1 MPEDSDATAHRPA
14 SVVTIGETMALLSA
28 PSKGLHSGS
37 CLPIGIG
44 GAESNVAI
52 GLARLGV
59 PSTWISRIGA
69 DSFGALIS
77 RELRAEGV
85 RVIAH
90 QDPTA
95 PTGMMVKE
103 HRGGTPWRVR
113 YYRSNS
119 AAAQLS
125 PADLDEP
132 AIIEASVLHL
142 TGITP
147 ALGPGPL
154 LTIQRA
160 IEIANSA
167 GTLVSLDVNYRST
180 LWSPEDAA
188 GVLSRLTSGVDLLF
202 AGPEESALLLGVQ
215 PTSATPTFQD
225 GEDLARGLAKLG
237 PPTVVVKLG
246 ALGSIAVQGD
256 HTFRA
261 PTRPITVVDAVGAG
275 DAFVAGYLSELVTG
289 AAVPECLGMGN
300 VLGGAVCQQPG
311 DWEGLPTRDEL
322 NDSTVT
328 SEVVR

>member
-1 MPEDSDATAHRPA
+1 MRNDRNITANRA
-14 SVVTIGETMALLSA
+14 SVVTIGETMALLTA
-28 PSKGLHSGS
+28 PNKGLQSGS

-59 PSTWISRIGA
+59 PSTWISRLGA
-69 DSFGALIS
+69 DSFGALIA

-85 RVIAH
+85 RVIAQ
-90 QDPTA
+90 QDPAA

-125 PADLDEP
+125 PADLDKT
-132 AIIEASVLHL
+132 AIIEADVLHL

-154 LTIQRA
+154 LAIQRA
-160 IEIANSA
+160 IEFANTA

-180 LWSPEDAA
+180 LWSPEEAA
-188 GVLSRLTSGVDLLF
+188 GVLSHLTSGVDLLF

-215 PTSATPTFQD
+215 PPTNTPTFED
-225 GEDLARGLAKLG
+225 GEELARGLAKLG
-237 PPTVVVKLG
+237 PSTVVVKLG
-246 ALGSIAVQGD
+246 ALGSVAVQGD
-256 HTFRA
+256 QTFRA
-261 PTRPITVVDAVGAG
+261 STLPITVVDAVGAG

-289 AAVPECLGMGN
+289 AAVPECLRMGN
-300 VLGGAVCQQPG
+300 ILGGAVCQQPG

-322 NDSTVT
+322 NDSTV
-328 SEVVR
+328 SGEVVR